1 MIEKREYQKALLEEK
16 HVDSQEFLKGD
27 YNEDAKER
35 IVRIID
41 AEAPITNSLLS
52 KRLINSYG
60 ILRLGS
66 LLNDMYESIIKELET
81 EERIKSEIVCG
92 EKEFYKEE
100 SCNYFRPT
108 PDDPEEIRYS
118 YQIPVT
124 EALNVI
130 IYVLENSGKKL
141 KKKEI
146 LELFSKELEYLR
158 KGSQVVS
165 LFNKAFDF
173 GKKKGV
179 IKTSSSGK
187 FSV

>member
-1 MIEKREYQKALLEEK
+1 M
-16 HVDSQEFLKGD
+16 
-27 YNEDAKER
+27 
-35 IVRIID
+35 
-41 AEAPITNSLLS
+41 
-52 KRLINSYG
+52 
-60 ILRLGS
+60 
-66 LLNDMYESIIKELET
+66 
-81 EERIKSEIVCG
+81 
-92 EKEFYKEE
+92 
-100 SCNYFRPT
+100 
-108 PDDPEEIRYS
+108 
-118 YQIPVT
+118 
-124 EALNVI
+124 
-130 IYVLENSGKKL
+130 LENSGKKL